1 MSEPRIGHSD
11 EYYLAM
17 AALDQYE
24 RFTVDALPK
33 STSVVFRIH
42 QLGHATERLE
52 ALQAALRALLEQWEA
67 KMFDRAKYTADERAI
82 YQECLEQLDE
92 VRARL
97 SPPEEPR

>member
-52 ALQAALRALLEQWEA
+52 ALQAALRALLEQWEKEARVVCA
-67 KMFDRAKYTADERAI
+67 K
-82 YQECLEQLDE
+82 QLRD
-92 VRARL
+92 VLARL